1 MVAGSEDARLL
12 RVINRLSALRWI
24 ILDEDLLAIF
34 WVRTL
39 PDLIYVFEIARA
51 EAVEGTVDPLLHV
64 LSRLGELVVGNVRD
78 IEHFGDVSAGYL
90 LQSLGVGHLMYAA
103 AH

>member
-12 RVINRLSALRWI
+12 KVINRLSALRWI

-39 PDLIYVFEIARA
+39 PDLIY
-51 EAVEGTVDPLLHV
+51 AVEEDTP
-64 LSRLGELVVGNVRD
+64 ST
-78 IEHFGDVSAGYL
+78 
-90 LQSLGVGHLMYAA
+90 
-103 AH
+103 